1 MCGSII
7 DMRLTIYWIV
17 HPVRLC
23 TRDLLHTFILVY
35 CLLQR
40 VPPTYIRLFS
50 KLVNDNSLTNETV
63 PSTLCSPCSPPL
75 RLAHASAGL
84 KGNLLRCSFIVISCR
99 NMLDLV
105 KKRITHHAVKPK
117 YKKKTNKDS
126 SSSSCSSSSSSV
138 ESKKKDSKS
147 KDKMKKKSFGKQ
159 AIVRPLPSTPPG
171 AQTKICL

>member
-1 MCGSII
+1 
-7 DMRLTIYWIV
+7 
-17 HPVRLC
+17 
-23 TRDLLHTFILVY
+23 
-35 CLLQR
+35 
-40 VPPTYIRLFS
+40 
-50 KLVNDNSLTNETV
+50 
-63 PSTLCSPCSPPL
+63 
-75 RLAHASAGL
+75 
-84 KGNLLRCSFIVISCR
+84 
-99 NMLDLV
+99 MLDLV

-147 KDKMKKKSFGKQ
+147 KDKMKKKPFGKQ

>member
-1 MCGSII
+1 
-7 DMRLTIYWIV
+7 
-17 HPVRLC
+17 
-23 TRDLLHTFILVY
+23 
-35 CLLQR
+35 
-40 VPPTYIRLFS
+40 
-50 KLVNDNSLTNETV
+50 
-63 PSTLCSPCSPPL
+63 
-75 RLAHASAGL
+75 
-84 KGNLLRCSFIVISCR
+84 
-99 NMLDLV
+99 MLDLV

-126 SSSSCSSSSSSV
+126 SSSSSSSSV